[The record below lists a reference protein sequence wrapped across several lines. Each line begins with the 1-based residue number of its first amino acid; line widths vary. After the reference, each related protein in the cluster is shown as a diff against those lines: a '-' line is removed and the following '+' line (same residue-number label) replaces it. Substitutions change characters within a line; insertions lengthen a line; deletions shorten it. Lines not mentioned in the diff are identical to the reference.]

1 MLIQTTYEDQQLINE
16 LTTILF
22 ERNPLALCTAILGL
36 YLLFKLCKYI
46 LCSMTDTAQESSYKG
61 PGGIDILGG
70 EQKSSLPSKLITG
83 LGFGLRAELSQKEKE
98 KKEPVVIPIAVTK
111 VRAERLLLPH
121 THSSAILYELE
132 DQDSTSVRSHPNY
145 SQPPFITSTFG
156 TPHFRRTG
164 VYVDTMLA
172 NGTYQP
178 PVSGRWR
185 IGSNSIDYIE
195 CPALYTPNVTY
206 VDRQRRPIMYNG
218 NTMLVPR

>member
-46 LCSMTDTAQESSYKG
+46 LCSMTDTAPESSFKG

-98 KKEPVVIPIAVTK
+98 KKEPVVIPIAVTR
-111 VRAERLLLPH
+111 VRVSQLLLPN
-121 THSSAILYELE
+121 TNNSALVYELG
-132 DQDSTSVRSHPNY
+132 DLNSTSIRSHPNY
-145 SQPPFITSTFG
+145 SQRPVVTCAFG
-156 TPHFRRTG
+156 IPSRPRTG
-164 VYVDTMLA
+164 VYVDTPLA
-172 NGTYQP
+172 NGTYQA
-178 PVSGRWR
+178 
-185 IGSNSIDYIE
+185 
-195 CPALYTPNVTY
+195 PASV
-206 VDRQRRPIMYNG
+206 
-218 NTMLVPR
+218 